1 MARALGLGPRGR
13 EFESRIPEIVHY
25 MCFDVVMV
33 KVCQN
38 RQYCT
43 SPEGLCDLII
53 CCKYNDSLRI
63 YYVQHIGFEE
73 SDSIISLKLLTTI
86 LIEISI
92 LFKIL
97 QKTLAFHIQICM
109 LVVR

>member
-1 MARALGLGPRGR
+1 
-13 EFESRIPEIVHY
+13 
-25 MCFDVVMV
+25 MV
-33 KVCQN
+33 KVTSRQN
-38 RQYCT
+38 DS
-43 SPEGLCDLII
+43 SPEGLCDLIL
-53 CCKYNDSLRI
+53 CCKYNDLFRI

-73 SDSIISLKLLTTI
+73 NDSVISLKLLTTI

-97 QKTLAFHIQICM
+97 QKTLAFYVQICM